1 MTVQNDMVNT
11 KNDKNGHFWE
21 RERQRETDSHRKT
34 ERQRQ
39 RERQTDRERER
50 EREKQREIQ
59 RERHRGKGEGV
70 GRRGLVILKN
80 KARYTAT
87 PVVCGWAGAVIEKVT
102 SVSSK
107 T

>member
-21 RERQRETDSHRKT
+21 RERQGETDRHRKT

-50 EREKQREIQ
+50 KRETERDTERDTQRE
-59 RERHRGKGEGV
+59 GGGS
-70 GRRGLVILKN
+70 G
-80 KARYTAT
+80 
-87 PVVCGWAGAVIEKVT
+87 
-102 SVSSK
+102 
-107 T
+107 